1 MANARCS
8 QHASDGQQ
16 RGDSRTIIGNS
27 GTVKPRSLLANI
39 QRRSRRKDSI
49 NMRADRN
56 IVLSSSWTNAEDIPR
71 APVPQMAAP
80 QCVPSPIATPRTA
93 LPASEAR
100 QTRGEFRA
108 VLQAGRSPAAMR
120 VAPPTLP
127 HAERGSWTL
136 AILQRDTNRIVVSEG
151 SQPYGLLL

>member
-1 MANARCS
+1 
-8 QHASDGQQ
+8 
-16 RGDSRTIIGNS
+16 
-27 GTVKPRSLLANI
+27 
-39 QRRSRRKDSI
+39 
-49 NMRADRN
+49 
-56 IVLSSSWTNAEDIPR
+56 
-71 APVPQMAAP
+71 MAAP

-136 AILQRDTNRIVVSEG
+136 AILQRDHKSNSHVGRIAALRFTEIMHLTQGILSATIPFMVSV
-151 SQPYGLLL
+151 SASAFAP

>member
-1 MANARCS
+1 
-8 QHASDGQQ
+8 
-16 RGDSRTIIGNS
+16 
-27 GTVKPRSLLANI
+27 
-39 QRRSRRKDSI
+39 
-49 NMRADRN
+49 
-56 IVLSSSWTNAEDIPR
+56 
-71 APVPQMAAP
+71 MAAP

-136 AILQRDTNRIVVSEG
+136 AILQRDTNRIVGVGRIAALRFTPLITAFSAELD
-151 SQPYGLLL
+151 SSNMLPPHLIVL

>member
-1 MANARCS
+1 MYVSLCAKFFFFFFFKQKTAYEMSIGDWSSDVCS
-8 QHASDGQQ
+8 SD
-16 RGDSRTIIGNS
+16 
-27 GTVKPRSLLANI
+27 L
-39 QRRSRRKDSI
+39 
-49 NMRADRN
+49 
-56 IVLSSSWTNAEDIPR
+56 IPR

-120 VAPPTLP
+120 VARPTLP

-151 SQPYGLLL
+151 SQPYGLP

>member
-1 MANARCS
+1 
-8 QHASDGQQ
+8 
-16 RGDSRTIIGNS
+16 
-27 GTVKPRSLLANI
+27 
-39 QRRSRRKDSI
+39 
-49 NMRADRN
+49 
-56 IVLSSSWTNAEDIPR
+56 
-71 APVPQMAAP
+71 MAAP

-136 AILQRDTNRIVVSEG
+136 AILQRDTNRIVVSEASIFCRIG
-151 SQPYGLLL
+151 QLEPATPPSYRRVEWPQQKHSSLPP